1 MRKLGFY
8 SDIRNVVY
16 VVARTSNP
24 AFTQDF
30 MTISLRSVA
39 SFAAIVVLLA
49 GCAGSAHP
57 GVAAPDGPYDVVLSG
72 GKIVDGTGNSWFY
85 GDVGLRGDRIAIIAP
100 AGTLAGARA
109 ARRIDATGLVVAPGF
124 IDIQGQS
131 SEQLTTGDGRV
142 ISKITQGVT
151 TEILGEGDTPAPVN
165 DKILATIDASD
176 TNGVRVAKQFMGD
189 HGFGAWL
196 SAMEKHGISINV
208 GSFIGAGTIRAY
220 ANGEA
225 QGAPTEAQLD
235 TMRRVTRDAMRD
247 GAFGVASALIYPPGN
262 YAGTHEL
269 SEIAKAMAPYHG
281 VYISHIRS
289 EGDSLLEALDEAL
302 AIGKAGGVPVEIY
315 HLKAAGHHAWAKA
328 AEMVNK
334 IDSARVAG
342 QDVGATMYPYTASGN
357 GLAACVPPWAAE
369 NGKLLENLKK
379 PETRARIIAE
389 AMDSTPH
396 RPVYCQESG
405 PGPIM
410 VVGLLST
417 PSLAKYEGWRLDKIA
432 ADMGK
437 SWGEAMADVVL
448 ISGGR
453 AGKLTFSM
461 TDENVAMQLKRPW
474 VVIGTDAEGFDP
486 DSAKG
491 LTHPRA
497 YGSYPRLLGKY
508 VREEHLLTL
517 EDAIRK
523 FSSGVAERLS
533 IPDRGLLR
541 AGMYADVV
549 VFDPNTIIDKATYE
563 KPHQLSVGM
572 REVFVN
578 GVEVLKDGVHTG
590 AKPGRALR
598 GVGAG
603 MK

>member
-1 MRKLGFY
+1 VTVRGTRVILLPDPIDM
-8 SDIRNVVY
+8 
-16 VVARTSNP
+16 P
-24 AFTQDF
+24 
-30 MTISLRSVA
+30 LRSHRAAALAVLMLFA
-39 SFAAIVVLLA
+39 CTRNAAIT
-49 GCAGSAHP
+49 P
-57 GVAAPDGPYDVVLSG
+57 VAPTVGELDVVISG
-72 GKIVDGTGNSWFY
+72 GRVVDGTGNPWFY
-85 GDVGLRGDRIAIIAP
+85 GDLGIRGDRIAAITP
-100 AGTLAGARA
+100 VGGLAHAHA
-109 ARRIDATGLVVAPGF
+109 AKHIDATGMVVAPGF

-131 SEQLTTGDGRV
+131 AEQLTTGDGRV
-142 ISKITQGVT
+142 ISKVTQGVT

-165 DKILATIDASD
+165 DRILATFGTDTADA
-176 TNGVRVAKQFMGD
+176 RVARQFMGD
-189 HGFGAWL
+189 RGFGAWL
-196 SAMEKHGISINV
+196 DAMQKHGISINV

-220 ANGEA
+220 ANGQM

-235 TMRRVTRDAMRD
+235 TMRRVTRDAMKD

-302 AIGKAGGVPVEIY
+302 AIGRAGGVPVEIY
-315 HLKAAGHHAWAKA
+315 HLKAAGGHAWGKA
-328 AEMVNK
+328 AAMVSK
-334 IDSARVAG
+334 IDSARAAG

-369 NGKLLENLKK
+369 NGKLLDNLKN

-389 AMDSTPH
+389 AMDTTPH
-396 RPVYCQESG
+396 KPVYCQESG

-432 ADMGK
+432 DDMHK

-461 TDENVAMQLKRPW
+461 TDENVAMQLRRPW

-508 VREEHLLTL
+508 VREEHVLTL
-517 EDAIRK
+517 EDAVRK

-578 GVEVLKDGVHTG
+578 GVEVLRDGVHTG

-598 GVGAG
+598 GAG
-603 MK
+603 VAH

>member
-1 MRKLGFY
+1 MT
-8 SDIRNVVY
+8 
-16 VVARTSNP
+16 TSVRST
-24 AFTQDF
+24 AC
-30 MTISLRSVA
+30 IASLSL
-39 SFAAIVVLLA
+39 FIAA
-49 GCAGSAHP
+49 CAGNPRPESP
-57 GVAAPDGPYDVVLSG
+57 APRGTYDVVISG
-72 GKIVDGTGNSWFY
+72 GKIVACTGNPWYY
-85 GDVGLRGDRIAIIAP
+85 GDVGISGDRITAVTPSGALANAH
-100 AGTLAGARA
+100 AG
-109 ARRIDATGLVVAPGF
+109 RRIDAKGMVIAPGF

-131 SEQLTTGDGRV
+131 GEQLTTGDGRL

-165 DKILATIDASD
+165 DRILATFDASD
-176 TNGVRVAKQFMGD
+176 TAGTRVAKQFMGD

-196 SAMEKHGISINV
+196 DAMQKHGISVNV
-208 GSFIGAGTIRAY
+208 GSFIGAGTIREY
-220 ANGEA
+220 ANGQA

-235 TMRRVTRDAMRD
+235 TMRRVTRDAMKD

-281 VYISHIRS
+281 VYISHVRS
-289 EGDSLLEALDEAL
+289 EGDSLLEAIDEAL
-302 AIGKAGGVPVEIY
+302 AIGRAGGVPVEIY
-315 HLKAAGHHAWAKA
+315 HLKAAGAHAWGKA
-328 AEMVNK
+328 AEMVSK
-334 IDSARVAG
+334 IDSARAAG

-357 GLAACVPPWAAE
+357 SLAACVPPWAEE
-369 NGKLLENLKK
+369 NGKLLDNLKN

-389 AMDSTPH
+389 AMDTTPH
-396 RPVYCQESG
+396 KPVYCQESG

-432 ADMGK
+432 EDVHK
-437 SWGEAMADVVL
+437 SWGEAMADIVL

-461 TDENVAMQLKRPW
+461 TDENVAMQLRKPW

-508 VREEHLLTL
+508 VREEHVLTL
-517 EDAIRK
+517 EDAVRK

-533 IPDRGLLR
+533 LPDRGLLR

-549 VFDPNTIIDKATYE
+549 VFDPATIIDKATYE
-563 KPHQLSVGM
+563 KPHQLSVGVQ
-572 REVFVN
+572 EVFVN
-578 GVEVLKDGVHTG
+578 GVEVLRDGVHTG

-598 GVGAG
+598 GVGAA
-603 MK
+603 MR

>member
-1 MRKLGFY
+1 
-8 SDIRNVVY
+8 
-16 VVARTSNP
+16 
-24 AFTQDF
+24 
-30 MTISLRSVA
+30 MTISLRSTLGLAAA
-39 SFAAIVVLLA
+39 SLTMAA
-49 GCAGSAHP
+49 CAGKSHTESPSPQGA
-57 GVAAPDGPYDVVLSG
+57 YDVVISD
-72 GKIVDGTGNSWFY
+72 GKIVDGTGNPWYY
-85 GDVGLRGDRIAIIAP
+85 GDVGLKGDRIAIITP
-100 AGTLAGARA
+100 AGALANAHAG
-109 ARRIDATGLVVAPGF
+109 RRIDAKGMVIAPGF

-131 SEQLTTGDGRV
+131 AEQLTTGDGRV

-165 DKILATIDASD
+165 DKILASFKASD
-176 TNGVRVAKQFMGD
+176 TADIRVARQFMGA

-196 SAMEKHGISINV
+196 DAMQKHGISINV
-208 GSFIGAGTIRAY
+208 GSFIGAGTIRQY

-225 QGAPTEAQLD
+225 QGAPSEAQLD

-269 SEIAKAMAPYHG
+269 NEIAKAMAPYHG
-281 VYISHIRS
+281 VYISHVRS
-289 EGDSLLEALDEAL
+289 EGDSLLEAIDEAL
-302 AIGKAGGVPVEIY
+302 EIGRAGGVPVEIY
-315 HLKAAGHHAWAKA
+315 HLKAAGGHAWGKA
-328 AEMVNK
+328 AEMVQK
-334 IDSARVAG
+334 IDSARAAG

-369 NGKLLENLKK
+369 NGKLLENLKN
-379 PETRARIIAE
+379 PETRAKIIAE
-389 AMDSTPH
+389 AMDTTPH
-396 RPVYCQESG
+396 KPVYCQESG

-432 ADMGK
+432 ADMNK
-437 SWGEAMADVVL
+437 SWGEAMADIVL
-448 ISGGR
+448 TSGGR

-491 LTHPRA
+491 LNHPRA

-508 VREEHLLTL
+508 VREEHVLTL

-590 AKPGRALR
+590 AKPGRAIK
-598 GVGAG
+598 GEGFG

>member
-1 MRKLGFY
+1 
-8 SDIRNVVY
+8 
-16 VVARTSNP
+16 
-24 AFTQDF
+24 
-30 MTISLRSVA
+30 MTTSLRSTIGPLT
-39 SFAAIVVLLA
+39 AAFILA
-49 GCAGSAHP
+49 GCAGNPHP
-57 GVAAPDGPYDVVLSG
+57 GGTSAQGSYDVVISNG
-72 GKIVDGTGNSWFY
+72 RIVDGTGNPWYY
-85 GDVGLRGDRIAIIAP
+85 GDVGIKGDRIAAVAP
-100 AGTLAGARA
+100 AGALANAGALK
-109 ARRIDATGLVVAPGF
+109 RIDAKGMVIAPGF

-131 SEQLTTGDGRV
+131 AEQLTTGDGRV
-142 ISKITQGVT
+142 ISKVTQGVT

-165 DKILATIDASD
+165 DKLLATFDASD
-176 TNGVRVAKQFMGD
+176 TAGVRVARQFMGD
-189 HGFGAWL
+189 RGFGAWL
-196 SAMEKHGISINV
+196 DAMQKHGISVNV
-208 GSFIGAGTIRAY
+208 GSFIGAGTVRAY
-220 ANGEA
+220 ANGQA

-235 TMRRVTRDAMRD
+235 TMRRVTRDAMKD
-247 GAFGVASALIYPPGN
+247 GAFGVASALIYPPGS

-289 EGDSLLEALDEAL
+289 EGDSLLEAIDEAL
-302 AIGKAGGVPVEIY
+302 AIGRAGGVPVEIY
-315 HLKAAGHHAWAKA
+315 HLKAAGGHAWGKA
-328 AEMVNK
+328 AAMVSK
-334 IDSARVAG
+334 IDSARAAG

-357 GLAACVPPWAAE
+357 SLSACIPPWAAE
-369 NGKLLENLKK
+369 NGKLLDNLKN
-379 PETRARIIAE
+379 PETRARIVAE

-396 RPVYCQESG
+396 KPVYCQESG

-417 PSLAKYEGWRLDKIA
+417 PTLAKYEGWRLDKIA
-432 ADMGK
+432 DDMHK
-437 SWGEAMADVVL
+437 SWGDAMADVVL
-448 ISGGR
+448 TSGGR

-461 TDENVAMQLKRPW
+461 TDENVAMQLRKPW

-486 DSAKG
+486 DSARG

-508 VREEHLLTL
+508 VREEHVLTL
-517 EDAIRK
+517 EDAVRK

-563 KPHQLSVGM
+563 KPHQLSAGV

-578 GVEVLKDGVHTG
+578 GVEVLRDGVHTG
-590 AKPGRALR
+590 AKPGRAIR

-603 MK
+603 TS

>member
-1 MRKLGFY
+1 
-8 SDIRNVVY
+8 
-16 VVARTSNP
+16 
-24 AFTQDF
+24 
-30 MTISLRSVA
+30 MTISLR
-39 SFAAIVVLLA
+39 LLA
-49 GCAGSAHP
+49 CLATAFALITACAGGSHP
-57 GVAAPDGPYDVVLSG
+57 GTTGPEGSYDVVISG
-72 GKIVDGTGNSWFY
+72 GKIVDGTGNPWYY
-85 GDVGLRGDRIAIIAP
+85 GDVGLKGDRIAIVAP
-100 AGTLAGARA
+100 GGTLANAHAGK
-109 ARRIDATGLVVAPGF
+109 RIDAKGMVIAPGF

-131 SEQLTTGDGRV
+131 DEQLLTGDGRV

-151 TEILGEGDTPAPVN
+151 TEILGEGHTPAPVN
-165 DKILATIDASD
+165 DKVLETINLND
-176 TNGVRVAKQFMGD
+176 TTDIRISKQFEGT

-196 SAMEKHGISINV
+196 DAMEKHGNSINV
-208 GSFIGAGTIRAY
+208 GSFLGAETIRVY

-225 QGAPTEAQLD
+225 RGAPSEAQLD
-235 TMRRVTRDAMRD
+235 TMRRVTRDAMKD
-247 GAFGVASALIYPPGN
+247 GAFGVASALIYPPGT
-262 YAGTHEL
+262 YAGTPEL

-302 AIGKAGGVPVEIY
+302 AIGRAGGVPVEIY
-315 HLKAAGHHAWAKA
+315 HLKAAGAHAWGKA

-334 IDSARVAG
+334 IDSARMAG

-369 NGKLLENLKK
+369 NGKLLDNLGN
-379 PETRARIIAE
+379 PEARAKIIAE
-389 AMDSTPH
+389 AMDTTPH

-432 ADMGK
+432 DDMHK

-448 ISGGR
+448 TSRGR
-453 AGKLTFSM
+453 AAKLTFSM

-474 VVIGTDAEGFDP
+474 VVIGTDAEGLDP
-486 DSAKG
+486 ATATG

-508 VREEHLLTL
+508 VREEHVLTL

-533 IPDRGLLR
+533 IPDRGVLR

-572 REVFVN
+572 KEVFVN
-578 GVEVLKDGVHTG
+578 GVEVLKNGVHTG

>member
-1 MRKLGFY
+1 
-8 SDIRNVVY
+8 
-16 VVARTSNP
+16 
-24 AFTQDF
+24 
-30 MTISLRSVA
+30 MTIPLRSSA
-39 SFAAIVVLLA
+39 LTAALCLAFAA
-49 GCAGSAHP
+49 CAGSTHP
-57 GVAAPDGPYDVVLSG
+57 GASSSDGSYDVVISNG
-72 GKIVDGTGNSWFY
+72 RIVDGTGNSWFY
-85 GDVGLRGDRIAIIAP
+85 GDVGLRGDRIAIVAP
-100 AGTLAGARA
+100 AGTLAGAHA
-109 ARRIDATGLVVAPGF
+109 GKRIDAKGLVVAPGF

-131 SEQLTTGDGRV
+131 NKQLLTGDGRV
-142 ISKITQGVT
+142 ISKVTQGVT
-151 TEILGEGDTPAPVN
+151 TEILGEGDTPAPVS
-165 DKILATIDASD
+165 DKILATLDPSD
-176 TNGVRVAKQFMGD
+176 SSTVRFAKQFMGD

-196 SAMEKHGISINV
+196 DAMEKHGNSINV
-208 GSFIGAGTIRAY
+208 GSFLGAGTIRAY
-220 ANGEA
+220 ANGKT

-235 TMRRVTRDAMRD
+235 TMRRVTRDAMKD

-269 SEIAKAMAPYHG
+269 SEIAKAMAPYRG
-281 VYISHIRS
+281 VYISHVRS
-289 EGDSLLEALDEAL
+289 EGDSLLEAIDEAL
-302 AIGKAGGVPVEIY
+302 AIGNAGGVPVEIY
-315 HLKAAGHHAWAKA
+315 HLKAAGHRSWAKA
-328 AEMVNK
+328 GEMVSK
-334 IDSARVAG
+334 IDSARAAG

-357 GLAACVPPWAAE
+357 DLSSCVPPWAAE
-369 NGKLLENLKK
+369 NGELLDNLKN
-379 PETRARIIAE
+379 PETRARIISE

-396 RPVYCQESG
+396 HPVYCQESG

-410 VVGLLST
+410 VVELLST

-432 ADMGK
+432 DDMHK

-448 ISGGR
+448 ASGGR
-453 AGKLTFSM
+453 AGKVTFSM
-461 TDENVAMQLKRPW
+461 TDENVAMQLRRPW
-474 VVIGTDAEGFDP
+474 VVIGTDAGGFDP
-486 DSAKG
+486 ADAKG

-508 VREEHLLTL
+508 VREEHVLTL

-549 VFDPNTIIDKATYE
+549 VFDPATIIDKATYE
-563 KPHQLSVGM
+563 KPHQLSVGI

-598 GVGAG
+598 GVGATQR
-603 MK
+603 

>member
-1 MRKLGFY
+1 MK
-8 SDIRNVVY
+8 
-16 VVARTSNP
+16 TSVRSII
-24 AFTQDF
+24 AIA
-30 MTISLRSVA
+30 TISLFIGA
-39 SFAAIVVLLA
+39 
-49 GCAGSAHP
+49 CAGNPRPASASP
-57 GVAAPDGPYDVVLSG
+57 QGSYDVVISG
-72 GKIVDGTGNSWFY
+72 GKIVDGTGNPWYY
-85 GDVGLRGDRIAIIAP
+85 GDVGITGDRIAAVTP
-100 AGTLAGARA
+100 AGALATAHAGK
-109 ARRIDATGLVVAPGF
+109 RIDAKGMVIAPGF

-131 SEQLTTGDGRV
+131 GEQLTTGDGRL

-165 DKILATIDASD
+165 DRILATIDTRD
-176 TNGVRVAKQFMGD
+176 TAVIRVAKQFMGD

-196 SAMEKHGISINV
+196 DAMQKHGISVNV

-220 ANGEA
+220 ANGQA

-235 TMRRVTRDAMRD
+235 TMRRVTRDAMKD

-281 VYISHIRS
+281 VYISHVRS
-289 EGDSLLEALDEAL
+289 EGDSLLEAIDEAL
-302 AIGKAGGVPVEIY
+302 AIGRAGGVPVEIY
-315 HLKAAGHHAWAKA
+315 HLKAAGAHAWGKA
-328 AEMVNK
+328 AEMVSK
-334 IDSARVAG
+334 IDSARAAG

-357 GLAACVPPWAAE
+357 GLASCVPPWAEE
-369 NGKLLENLKK
+369 NGKLLDNLKN

-389 AMDSTPH
+389 AMDTTPH

-432 ADMGK
+432 EDMHK

-461 TDENVAMQLKRPW
+461 TDENVAMQLRKPW

-508 VREEHLLTL
+508 VREEHVLTL
-517 EDAIRK
+517 EDAVRK

-533 IPDRGLLR
+533 LPDRGLLR

-563 KPHQLSVGM
+563 KPHQLSVGV

-578 GVEVLKDGVHTG
+578 GVEVLQDGVHTG

-598 GVGAG
+598 GVGYG
-603 MK
+603 MR

>member
-1 MRKLGFY
+1 M
-8 SDIRNVVY
+8 
-16 VVARTSNP
+16 P
-24 AFTQDF
+24 
-30 MTISLRSVA
+30 LRSPLSIA
-39 SFAAIVVLLA
+39 IAALFLA
-49 GCAGSAHP
+49 ACAGSTHP
-57 GVAAPDGPYDVVLSG
+57 GTSASPTGSYDVVISH
-72 GKIVDGTGNSWFY
+72 GKIVDGTGNPWYY
-85 GDVGLRGDRIAIIAP
+85 GDVGLRGDRIAIVAP
-100 AGTLAGARA
+100 AGALDGATAG
-109 ARRIDATGLVVAPGF
+109 RRIDASGMVIAPGF

-131 SEQLTTGDGRV
+131 DEQLLTGDGRV

-151 TEILGEGDTPAPVN
+151 TEILGEGSTPAPVN
-165 DKILATIDASD
+165 DKILATFSPTD
-176 TNGVRVAKQFMGD
+176 TANIRVAKQFMGE

-196 SAMEKHGISINV
+196 DAMQKHGNSINV
-208 GSFIGAGTIRAY
+208 GSFIGAATIRTY

-247 GAFGVASALIYPPGN
+247 GAFGVASALIYPPGS

-281 VYISHIRS
+281 VYISHVRS
-289 EGDSLLEALDEAL
+289 EGDSLLEAIDEAL
-302 AIGKAGGVPVEIY
+302 AIGRAGGVPVEIY
-315 HLKAAGHHAWAKA
+315 HLKAAGHHSWPKA
-328 AEMVNK
+328 AEMVSK
-334 IDSARVAG
+334 IDSARAAG

-357 GLAACVPPWAAE
+357 GLDACVPPWAAE
-369 NGKLLENLKK
+369 NGKLLDNLRDPAAK
-379 PETRARIIAE
+379 ARIIKE
-389 AMDSTPH
+389 AMDSTPGA
-396 RPVYCQESG
+396 PSYCQESG

-432 ADMGK
+432 DDMHK
-437 SWGEAMADVVL
+437 SWGEAMADIVL
-448 ISGGR
+448 TSNNR

-508 VREEHLLTL
+508 VREEHVLTL

-549 VFDPNTIIDKATYE
+549 VFDPATIIDEATYE
-563 KPHQLSVGM
+563 KPHQLSVGVKD
-572 REVFVN
+572 VFVN
-578 GVEVLKDGVHTG
+578 GVAVVKDGTATG

-598 GVGAG
+598 GPGALQR
-603 MK
+603 

>member
-1 MRKLGFY
+1 
-8 SDIRNVVY
+8 
-16 VVARTSNP
+16 
-24 AFTQDF
+24 
-30 MTISLRSVA
+30 MTFSLRSTLGVA
-39 SFAAIVVLLA
+39 TVSVIIAA
-49 GCAGSAHP
+49 CAGKSHTGAMSP
-57 GVAAPDGPYDVVLSG
+57 QGNYDVVIAG
-72 GKIVDGTGNSWFY
+72 GKIVDGTGNPWYY
-85 GDVGLRGDRIAIIAP
+85 GDVGIKGDRIATIAP
-100 AGTLAGARA
+100 AGALASASAGK
-109 ARRIDATGLVVAPGF
+109 RIDAKGMVIAPGF

-131 SEQLTTGDGRV
+131 AEQLTTGDGRV
-142 ISKITQGVT
+142 ISKVTQGVT

-165 DKILATIDASD
+165 DKILATFGTD
-176 TNGVRVAKQFMGD
+176 TAGARVAKQFMGD
-189 HGFGAWL
+189 RGFGAWL
-196 SAMEKHGISINV
+196 DAMQKHGISVNV

-220 ANGEA
+220 ANGQA
-225 QGAPTEAQLD
+225 QGTPTEAQID
-235 TMRRVTRDAMRD
+235 TMRRVTRDAMKD

-302 AIGKAGGVPVEIY
+302 AIGRAGGVPVEIY
-315 HLKAAGHHAWAKA
+315 HLKAAGHHAWGKA
-328 AEMVNK
+328 AEMVSK
-334 IDSARVAG
+334 IDSARAAG

-357 GLAACVPPWAAE
+357 SLSACVPPWAAE
-369 NGKLLENLKK
+369 NGKLLDNLKN

-396 RPVYCQESG
+396 KPVYCQESG

-432 ADMGK
+432 ADMNK

-448 ISGGR
+448 TSSGR

-508 VREEHLLTL
+508 VREEHVLTL
-517 EDAIRK
+517 EDAVRK

-541 AGMYADVV
+541 EGMYADVV
-549 VFDPNTIIDKATYE
+549 VFDPSTIIDRATYE
-563 KPHQLSVGM
+563 KPHQLSLGV

-578 GVEVLKDGVHTG
+578 GVEVLRDGVHTG
-590 AKPGRALR
+590 TKPGRAIR

-603 MK
+603 MR

>member
-1 MRKLGFY
+1 M
-8 SDIRNVVY
+8 
-16 VVARTSNP
+16 
-24 AFTQDF
+24 
-30 MTISLRSVA
+30 SLRSPLA
-39 SFAAIVVLLA
+39 IAIAATFLA
-49 GCAGSAHP
+49 ACAGSTHP
-57 GVAAPDGPYDVVLSG
+57 GMSSSSTGTYDVVISH
-72 GKIVDGTGNSWFY
+72 GKIVDGTGNPWYY
-85 GDVGLRGDRIAIIAP
+85 GDVGLRGDRIAIVAP
-100 AGTLAGARA
+100 AGALDGATA
-109 ARRIDATGLVVAPGF
+109 LRRIDARGMVIAPGF

-131 SEQLTTGDGRV
+131 DEQLLTGDGRV

-151 TEILGEGDTPAPVN
+151 TEILGEGNTPAPVN
-165 DKILATIDASD
+165 DKILATFAPSD
-176 TNGVRVAKQFMGD
+176 TADIRVAKQFTGD

-196 SAMEKHGISINV
+196 DAMQQHGNSINV
-208 GSFIGAGTIRAY
+208 GSFIGAATIRTY

-247 GAFGVASALIYPPGN
+247 GAFGVASALIYPPGS

-281 VYISHIRS
+281 VYISHVRS
-289 EGDSLLEALDEAL
+289 EGDSLLEAIDEAL
-302 AIGKAGGVPVEIY
+302 AIGRAGGVPVEIY
-315 HLKAAGHHAWAKA
+315 HLKAAGHHSWGKA
-328 AEMVNK
+328 AEMVSK
-334 IDSARVAG
+334 IDSARAAG

-357 GLAACVPPWAAE
+357 GLDACIPPWAAE
-369 NGKLLENLKK
+369 NGKLLANLRDPAAK
-379 PETRARIIAE
+379 ARIIEE
-389 AMDSTPH
+389 AMDSTPGK
-396 RPVYCQESG
+396 PVYCQESG

-432 ADMGK
+432 DDMHK
-437 SWGEAMADVVL
+437 SWGDAMADIVL
-448 ISGGR
+448 TSNNR

-508 VREEHLLTL
+508 VREEHVLTL

-533 IPDRGLLR
+533 LPERGLLR

-549 VFDPNTIIDKATYE
+549 VFDPATIIDKATYE
-563 KPHQLSVGM
+563 KPHQLSVGVKD
-572 REVFVN
+572 VFVN
-578 GVEVLKDGVHTG
+578 GVAVVKDGVATG

-598 GVGAG
+598 GAGAG

>member
-1 MRKLGFY
+1 
-8 SDIRNVVY
+8 
-16 VVARTSNP
+16 
-24 AFTQDF
+24 
-30 MTISLRSVA
+30 MTISSRSALGVA
-39 SFAAIVVLLA
+39 TVSFAIAA
-49 GCAGSAHP
+49 CAGSTHP
-57 GVAAPDGPYDVVLSG
+57 GSPSPQGAFDVVISG
-72 GKIVDGTGNSWFY
+72 GKIVDGTGNPWFY
-85 GDVGLRGDRIAIIAP
+85 GDVGIKGDRITAVTP
-100 AGTLAGARA
+100 AGALASAGAA
-109 ARRIDATGLVVAPGF
+109 KRIDAKGMVIAPGF

-131 SEQLTTGDGRV
+131 AEQLTTGDGRV

-165 DKILATIDASD
+165 DKILATFDASD
-176 TNGVRVAKQFMGD
+176 TAGIRVAKQFMGD
-189 HGFGAWL
+189 RGFGAWL
-196 SAMEKHGISINV
+196 DAMQRHGISVNV

-220 ANGEA
+220 ANGQT
-225 QGAPTEAQLD
+225 QGAPTAAQLD
-235 TMRRVTRDAMRD
+235 TMRRVTRDAMKD

-302 AIGKAGGVPVEIY
+302 AIGRAGGVPVEIY
-315 HLKAAGHHAWAKA
+315 HLKAAGAHAWGKA
-328 AEMVNK
+328 AAMVSK
-334 IDSARVAG
+334 IDSARAAG

-357 GLAACVPPWAAE
+357 NLSACVPPWAAE
-369 NGKLLENLKK
+369 NGKLLDNLKN
-379 PETRARIIAE
+379 PETRERIIAE
-389 AMDSTPH
+389 AMDTTPH
-396 RPVYCQESG
+396 KPVYCQESG

-417 PSLAKYEGWRLDKIA
+417 PSVAKYEGWRLDKIA
-432 ADMGK
+432 EDMHK
-437 SWGEAMADVVL
+437 SWGEAMVDIVL
-448 ISGGR
+448 ASSNR

-461 TDENVAMQLKRPW
+461 TDENVAMQLRRPW

-508 VREEHLLTL
+508 VREEHVLTL

-533 IPDRGLLR
+533 IPDRGFLR
-541 AGMYADVV
+541 EGMYADVV

-563 KPHQLSVGM
+563 KPHQLSVGV

-578 GVEVLKDGVHTG
+578 GVEVLRDGVHTG

-598 GVGAG
+598 GVGAAR
-603 MK
+603 

>member
-1 MRKLGFY
+1 MT
-8 SDIRNVVY
+8 
-16 VVARTSNP
+16 TSV
-24 AFTQDF
+24 
-30 MTISLRSVA
+30 RSTACIAGLSVLI
-39 SFAAIVVLLA
+39 AA
-49 GCAGSAHP
+49 CAGNPRPAS
-57 GVAAPDGPYDVVLSG
+57 AAPQGTYDVVISG
-72 GKIVDGTGNSWFY
+72 GKIVDGTGNPWYY
-85 GDVGLRGDRIAIIAP
+85 GDVGISGDRITAVTPTGALANAH
-100 AGTLAGARA
+100 AGK
-109 ARRIDATGLVVAPGF
+109 RIDAHGMVIAPGF

-131 SEQLTTGDGRV
+131 GEQLTTGDGRL

-165 DKILATIDASD
+165 DRILATFEASD
-176 TNGVRVAKQFMGD
+176 TAGIRVAKQFMGD
-189 HGFGAWL
+189 RGFGAWL
-196 SAMEKHGISINV
+196 DAMQTHGISVNV

-220 ANGEA
+220 ANGQA
-225 QGAPTEAQLD
+225 QGAPTDAQLD
-235 TMRRVTRDAMRD
+235 TMRRVTRDAMKD

-281 VYISHIRS
+281 VYISHVRS
-289 EGDSLLEALDEAL
+289 EGDSLLEAIDEAL
-302 AIGKAGGVPVEIY
+302 AIGRAGGVPVEIY
-315 HLKAAGHHAWAKA
+315 HLKAAGAHAWGKA
-328 AEMVNK
+328 AEMVSK
-334 IDSARVAG
+334 IDSARAAG

-357 GLAACVPPWAAE
+357 GLAACVPPWAEE
-369 NGKLLENLKK
+369 NGKLLDNLKN

-389 AMDSTPH
+389 AMDTTPH
-396 RPVYCQESG
+396 KPVYCQESG

-432 ADMGK
+432 EDMHK

-461 TDENVAMQLKRPW
+461 TDENVAMQLRKPW

-508 VREEHLLTL
+508 VREEHVLTL
-517 EDAIRK
+517 EDAVRK

-533 IPDRGLLR
+533 LPDRGLLR

-549 VFDPNTIIDKATYE
+549 VFDPATIIDKATYE
-563 KPHQLSVGM
+563 KPHQLSVGVK
-572 REVFVN
+572 EVFVN
-578 GVEVLKDGVHTG
+578 GVEVLRDGVHTG

-598 GVGAG
+598 GVGYG
-603 MK
+603 MR

>member
-1 MRKLGFY
+1 
-8 SDIRNVVY
+8 
-16 VVARTSNP
+16 
-24 AFTQDF
+24 
-30 MTISLRSVA
+30 MTISFRSSALIASVA
-39 SFAAIVVLLA
+39 FVLA

-57 GVAAPDGPYDVVLSG
+57 GTMSPEGSYDVVISG

-85 GDVGLRGDRIAIIAP
+85 GDVGLRGERIAIIAP
-100 AGTLAGARA
+100 VGTLADARA
-109 ARRIDATGLVVAPGF
+109 GKRIDAKGMVVAPGF

-131 SEQLTTGDGRV
+131 DEQLLTGDGRV
-142 ISKITQGVT
+142 ISKVTQGVT

-165 DKILATIDASD
+165 DKILASFDSGD
-176 TNGVRVAKQFMGD
+176 TSGVRVARQFMGD
-189 HGFGAWL
+189 RGFGAWL
-196 SAMEKHGISINV
+196 AAMEKHGNSINV
-208 GSFIGAGTIRAY
+208 GSFIGAGTIREY
-220 ANGEA
+220 ANGQA

-235 TMRRVTRDAMRD
+235 TMRRVTRDAMKD

-269 SEIAKAMAPYHG
+269 SEIVKAIAPYHG

-302 AIGKAGGVPVEIY
+302 AIGRAGGVPVEIY
-315 HLKAAGHHAWAKA
+315 HLKAAGHRAWAKA
-328 AEMVNK
+328 GEMIAK
-334 IDSARVAG
+334 IDSARAAG
-342 QDVGATMYPYTASGN
+342 QDVGATMYPYTASAN

-369 NGKLLENLKK
+369 NGKLLDNLKN
-379 PETRARIIAE
+379 PETRARIINE
-389 AMDSTPH
+389 AMDSTPGK
-396 RPVYCQESG
+396 PSYCQESG

-432 ADMGK
+432 DDMHK

-448 ISGGR
+448 TSGGR
-453 AGKLTFSM
+453 AGKVTFSM
-461 TDENVAMQLKRPW
+461 TDENVAMQLRRPW

-486 DSAKG
+486 ESAKG

-508 VREEHLLTL
+508 VREEHVLTL

-549 VFDPNTIIDKATYE
+549 VFDPNTIIDRATYE

-578 GVEVLKDGVHTG
+578 GVEVLRDGVHTG

>member
-1 MRKLGFY
+1 
-8 SDIRNVVY
+8 
-16 VVARTSNP
+16 
-24 AFTQDF
+24 
-30 MTISLRSVA
+30 MTLSLRS
-39 SFAAIVVLLA
+39 FACIFAIALA
-49 GCAGSAHP
+49 LAACAGTAHP
-57 GVAAPDGPYDVVLSG
+57 GSTSLDGSYDVVISG
-72 GKIVDGTGNSWFY
+72 GKIVDGTGNPWYY
-85 GDVGLRGDRIAIIAP
+85 GDVGLRGDRIVAITPVGGLASTR
-100 AGTLAGARA
+100 AGK
-109 ARRIDATGLVVAPGF
+109 RIDAKGMVVAPGF

-131 SEQLTTGDGRV
+131 NEELLIGDGRV
-142 ISKITQGVT
+142 ISKVTQGVT
-151 TEILGEGDTPAPVN
+151 TEILGEGSTPAPVN
-165 DKILATIDASD
+165 DKMLATIEATD
-176 TNGVRVAKQFMGD
+176 TAEIRIARQFMGNR
-189 HGFGAWL
+189 GFGAWL
-196 SAMEKHGISINV
+196 DAMQRHGISVNV
-208 GSFIGAGTIRAY
+208 GSFLGAETIRVY

-225 QGAPTEAQLD
+225 QGVPSEAQLD
-235 TMRRVTRDAMRD
+235 TMRRVTRDAMKD
-247 GAFGVASALIYPPGN
+247 GAFGVASALIYPPGT

-289 EGDSLLEALDEAL
+289 EGDSLLEAMDEAL
-302 AIGKAGGVPVEIY
+302 AIGRAGGVPVEIY
-315 HLKAAGHHAWAKA
+315 HLKAAGAHAWGKAK
-328 AEMVNK
+328 EMVFK
-334 IDSARVAG
+334 IDSARTAG
-342 QDVGATMYPYTASGN
+342 QDVGATMYPYSASGN

-369 NGKLLENLKK
+369 NGKLLDNLKN
-379 PETRARIIAE
+379 PEMRARIIAE
-389 AMDSTPH
+389 AMDTTPH
-396 RPVYCQESG
+396 KPVYCQESG

-417 PSLAKYEGWRLDKIA
+417 ASLAKYEGWRLDKIA
-432 ADMGK
+432 TDMNK

-448 ISGGR
+448 TSGGR

-461 TDENVAMQLKRPW
+461 TDSNVVMQLKRPW
-474 VVIGTDAEGFDP
+474 VVIGTDAGGFDP
-486 DSAKG
+486 SAATG

-508 VREEHLLTL
+508 VREEHVLSL

-541 AGMYADVV
+541 EGMYADVV

-563 KPHQLSVGM
+563 KPHQLSVGV

-590 AKPGRALR
+590 AKPGRAIR

-603 MK
+603 MH

>member
-1 MRKLGFY
+1 
-8 SDIRNVVY
+8 
-16 VVARTSNP
+16 
-24 AFTQDF
+24 
-30 MTISLRSVA
+30 MTPSLRSGA
-39 SFAAIVVLLA
+39 LLATIVVALA

-57 GVAAPDGPYDVVLSG
+57 GVAAPDGPYDVVIGG
-72 GKIVDGTGNSWFY
+72 GKIVDGTGNSWFL

-100 AGTLAGARA
+100 AGTLADARA
-109 ARRIDATGLVVAPGF
+109 GRRIDAKGMVVAPGF

-176 TNGVRVAKQFMGD
+176 TAGVRVAKQFMGD

-196 SAMEKHGISINV
+196 NAMEKHGNSINV

-269 SEIAKAMAPYHG
+269 SEIAKAIAPYHG

-302 AIGKAGGVPVEIY
+302 AIGRAGGVPVEIY
-315 HLKAAGHHAWAKA
+315 HLKAAGHRAWAKA
-328 AEMVNK
+328 GEMVAK

-369 NGKLLENLKK
+369 NGKLLDNLKNR
-379 PETRARIIAE
+379 EARARIIAE
-389 AMDSTPH
+389 AMDSTPGK
-396 RPVYCQESG
+396 PSYCQESG

-432 ADMGK
+432 DDMHE
-437 SWGEAMADVVL
+437 SWGAAMADVVL
-448 ISGGR
+448 TSGGR

-461 TDENVAMQLKRPW
+461 TDENVAMQLRQPW

-486 DSAKG
+486 ESAKG

-508 VREEHLLTL
+508 VREEHVLTL

-549 VFDPNTIIDKATYE
+549 VFDPNTIIDRATYG

-578 GVEVLKDGVHTG
+578 GVEVLRDGVHTG

>member
-1 MRKLGFY
+1 
-8 SDIRNVVY
+8 
-16 VVARTSNP
+16 
-24 AFTQDF
+24 
-30 MTISLRSVA
+30 MTLSLRSFLGFATA
-39 SFAAIVVLLA
+39 SLALAA
-49 GCAGSAHP
+49 CAGSAHT
-57 GVAAPDGPYDVVLSG
+57 GTTSPDGSYDVVISG
-72 GKIVDGTGNSWFY
+72 GKIVDGTGNPWYY
-85 GDVGLRGDRIAIIAP
+85 GDVGLKGDRIATITP
-100 AGTLAGARA
+100 AGALANAHAG
-109 ARRIDATGLVVAPGF
+109 RRIDAKGMVIAPGF

-131 SEQLTTGDGRV
+131 AEQLTTGDGRV
-142 ISKITQGVT
+142 ISKVTQGVT
-151 TEILGEGDTPAPVN
+151 TEILGEGSTPAPVN
-165 DKILATIDASD
+165 DKILATFQPTD
-176 TNGVRVAKQFMGD
+176 TADIRVAKQFMGA

-196 SAMEKHGISINV
+196 DAMEKHGNSINV
-208 GSFIGAGTIRAY
+208 GSFIGAETIRVY

-225 QGAPTEAQLD
+225 QGAPSEAQLD
-235 TMRRVTRDAMRD
+235 TMRRVARDAMRD
-247 GAFGVASALIYPPGN
+247 GAFGVASALIYPPGT

-289 EGDSLLEALDEAL
+289 EGDSLLEAIDEAL
-302 AIGKAGGVPVEIY
+302 AIGRAGGVPVEIY
-315 HLKAAGHHAWAKA
+315 HLKAAGGHSWAKA

-334 IDSARVAG
+334 IDSARIAG

-357 GLAACVPPWAAE
+357 SLSACVPPWAAE
-369 NGKLLENLKK
+369 NGKLLDNLKN
-379 PETRARIIAE
+379 PETRAKIIAE
-389 AMDSTPH
+389 AMDTTPH
-396 RPVYCQESG
+396 KPVYCQESG

-432 ADMGK
+432 ADMNK
-437 SWGEAMADVVL
+437 SWGEAMADMVL
-448 ISGGR
+448 TSGGR

-508 VREEHLLTL
+508 VREEHVLTL

-578 GVEVLKDGVHTG
+578 GVEVFKDGVDTG
-590 AKPGRALR
+590 AKPGRAVR
-598 GVGAG
+598 GVGFG
-603 MK
+603 MQ

>member
-1 MRKLGFY
+1 M
-8 SDIRNVVY
+8 
-16 VVARTSNP
+16 TNP
-24 AFTQDF
+24 
-30 MTISLRSVA
+30 SRSTAGV
-39 SFAAIVVLLA
+39 AAICFA
-49 GCAGSAHP
+49 IAACAGSTHP
-57 GVAAPDGPYDVVLSG
+57 GSSSPEGAYDVVILG
-72 GKIVDGTGNSWFY
+72 GKIVDGSGNPWYY
-85 GDVGLRGDRIAIIAP
+85 GDVGIKGDRITAVTP
-100 AGTLAGARA
+100 AGALTSAGAGK
-109 ARRIDATGLVVAPGF
+109 RIDAKGMVIAPGF

-131 SEQLTTGDGRV
+131 DEQLTTGDGRV

-151 TEILGEGDTPAPVN
+151 TEILGEGETPAPVN
-165 DKILATIDASD
+165 DKILATFNATD
-176 TNGVRVAKQFMGD
+176 TSGIRVAKQFMGD
-189 HGFGAWL
+189 RGFGTWL
-196 SAMEKHGISINV
+196 DAMQKHGISMNV

-220 ANGEA
+220 ANGQT
-225 QGAPTEAQLD
+225 QGAPTAAQLD
-235 TMRRVTRDAMRD
+235 TMRRVTRDAMKD
-247 GAFGVASALIYPPGN
+247 GAFGVASALIYPPGS

-289 EGDSLLEALDEAL
+289 EGDSLLEAIDEAL
-302 AIGKAGGVPVEIY
+302 AIGNAGGVPVEIY
-315 HLKAAGHHAWAKA
+315 HLKAAGAHAWGKA
-328 AEMVNK
+328 TAMVSK
-334 IDSARVAG
+334 IDSARAAG

-357 GLAACVPPWAAE
+357 GLSSCVPPWAEE
-369 NGKLLENLKK
+369 NGKLLDNLKN

-389 AMDSTPH
+389 AMDTTPH
-396 RPVYCQESG
+396 KPVYCQESG

-417 PSLAKYEGWRLDKIA
+417 PSVAKYEGWRLDKIA
-432 ADMGK
+432 ADMHK
-437 SWGEAMADVVL
+437 SWGEAMADLVL
-448 ISGGR
+448 ASGNR

-461 TDENVAMQLKRPW
+461 TDENVAMQLRRPW

-508 VREEHLLTL
+508 VRQEHVLTL

-563 KPHQLSVGM
+563 KPHQLSVGV

-578 GVEVLKDGVHTG
+578 GVEVLRDGVHTG

-598 GVGAG
+598 RVGAEH
-603 MK
+603 

>member
-1 MRKLGFY
+1 MK
-8 SDIRNVVY
+8 
-16 VVARTSNP
+16 TSVRSII
-24 AFTQDF
+24 AVS
-30 MTISLRSVA
+30 TISLFIGA
-39 SFAAIVVLLA
+39 
-49 GCAGSAHP
+49 CAGNPRPTSASP
-57 GVAAPDGPYDVVLSG
+57 QGSYDVVISG
-72 GKIVDGTGNSWFY
+72 GKIVDGTGNPWYY
-85 GDVGLRGDRIAIIAP
+85 GDVGITGDRIAAVTP
-100 AGTLAGARA
+100 SGALANAHAGN
-109 ARRIDATGLVVAPGF
+109 RIDAKGMVIAPGF

-131 SEQLTTGDGRV
+131 GEQLTTGDGRL

-165 DKILATIDASD
+165 DRILATIDTRD
-176 TNGVRVAKQFMGD
+176 TAVIRVAKQFMGD

-196 SAMEKHGISINV
+196 DAMQKHGISVNV

-220 ANGEA
+220 ANGQA

-235 TMRRVTRDAMRD
+235 TMRRVTRDAMKD

-281 VYISHIRS
+281 VYISHVRS
-289 EGDSLLEALDEAL
+289 EGDSLLEAIDEAL
-302 AIGKAGGVPVEIY
+302 AIGRAGGVPVEIY
-315 HLKAAGHHAWAKA
+315 HLKAAGAHAWGKA
-328 AEMVNK
+328 AEMVSK
-334 IDSARVAG
+334 IDSARAAG

-357 GLAACVPPWAAE
+357 GLAACVPPWAEE
-369 NGKLLENLKK
+369 NGKLLDNLKN

-389 AMDSTPH
+389 AMDTTPH

-432 ADMGK
+432 EDMHK

-461 TDENVAMQLKRPW
+461 TDENVAMQLRKPW

-508 VREEHLLTL
+508 VREEHVLTL
-517 EDAIRK
+517 EDAVRK

-533 IPDRGLLR
+533 LPDRGLLR

-563 KPHQLSVGM
+563 KPHQLSVGV

-578 GVEVLKDGVHTG
+578 GVEVLQDGVHTG

-598 GVGAG
+598 GVGYG
-603 MK
+603 MR

>member
-1 MRKLGFY
+1 MT
-8 SDIRNVVY
+8 
-16 VVARTSNP
+16 TSLTTP
-24 AFTQDF
+24 FRSTASIATL
-30 MTISLRSVA
+30 SL
-39 SFAAIVVLLA
+39 FIAA
-49 GCAGSAHP
+49 CAGNAPP
-57 GVAAPDGPYDVVLSG
+57 GSTAPQSSFDVVISG
-72 GKIVDGTGNSWFY
+72 GKIVDGTGNPWYY
-85 GDVGLRGDRIAIIAP
+85 GDVGIRGDRIAAVTP
-100 AGTLAGARA
+100 AGALAKAGAA
-109 ARRIDATGLVVAPGF
+109 KRIDAKGMVIAPGF

-131 SEQLTTGDGRV
+131 GEQLTTGDGRLV
-142 ISKITQGVT
+142 SKITQGVT

-165 DKILATIDASD
+165 DKILATFDASD
-176 TNGVRVAKQFMGD
+176 TAGVRVAKQFMGD

-196 SAMEKHGISINV
+196 DAMQKHGISVNV

-220 ANGEA
+220 ANGQA
-225 QGAPTEAQLD
+225 QGAPTDAQLD
-235 TMRRVTRDAMRD
+235 TMRRVTRDAMKD
-247 GAFGVASALIYPPGN
+247 GAFGVASALIYPPGS

-289 EGDSLLEALDEAL
+289 EGDSLLEAMDEAL
-302 AIGKAGGVPVEIY
+302 AIGRAGGVPVEIY
-315 HLKAAGHHAWAKA
+315 HLKAAGHHAWGKA
-328 AEMVNK
+328 AEMVAK
-334 IDSARVAG
+334 IDSARAAG

-357 GLAACVPPWAAE
+357 SLSACVPPWAAE
-369 NGKLLENLKK
+369 NGKLLDNLKN

-389 AMDSTPH
+389 AMDTTPH
-396 RPVYCQESG
+396 KPVYCQESG

-432 ADMGK
+432 DDMHK
-437 SWGEAMADVVL
+437 SWGETMADMVL
-448 ISGGR
+448 ISNGR

-461 TDENVAMQLKRPW
+461 TDENVAMQLRKPW

-508 VREEHLLTL
+508 VREEHVLTL

-533 IPDRGLLR
+533 IADRGLLR
-541 AGMYADVV
+541 AGMFADVV
-549 VFDPNTIIDKATYE
+549 VFDPATIIDKATYE
-563 KPHQLSVGM
+563 KPHQLSVGV

-578 GVEVLKDGVHTG
+578 GVEVLHDGVHTG
-590 AKPGRALR
+590 AKPGRAVR
-598 GVGAG
+598 GVGASG
-603 MK
+603 R

>member
-1 MRKLGFY
+1 
-8 SDIRNVVY
+8 
-16 VVARTSNP
+16 
-24 AFTQDF
+24 
-30 MTISLRSVA
+30 MTISSRSALGVA
-39 SFAAIVVLLA
+39 TVSFAIAA
-49 GCAGSAHP
+49 CAGSTHP
-57 GVAAPDGPYDVVLSG
+57 GSPSPQGAFDVVISG
-72 GKIVDGTGNSWFY
+72 GKIVDGTGNPWFY
-85 GDVGLRGDRIAIIAP
+85 GDVGIKGDRITAVTP
-100 AGTLAGARA
+100 AGALASAGAA
-109 ARRIDATGLVVAPGF
+109 KRIDAKGMVIAPGF

-131 SEQLTTGDGRV
+131 AEQLTTGDGRV

-165 DKILATIDASD
+165 DRILATFDASD
-176 TNGVRVAKQFMGD
+176 TAGIRVAKQFMGD
-189 HGFGAWL
+189 RGFGAWL
-196 SAMEKHGISINV
+196 DAMQRHGISVNV

-220 ANGEA
+220 ANGQT
-225 QGAPTEAQLD
+225 QGAPTAAQLD
-235 TMRRVTRDAMRD
+235 TMRRVTRDAMKD

-302 AIGKAGGVPVEIY
+302 AIGRAGGVPVEIY
-315 HLKAAGHHAWAKA
+315 HLKAAGAHAWGKA
-328 AEMVNK
+328 AAMVSK
-334 IDSARVAG
+334 IDSARAAG

-357 GLAACVPPWAAE
+357 NLSACVPPWAAE
-369 NGKLLENLKK
+369 NGKLLDNLKN
-379 PETRARIIAE
+379 PETRERIIAE
-389 AMDSTPH
+389 AMDTTPH
-396 RPVYCQESG
+396 KPVYCQESG

-417 PSLAKYEGWRLDKIA
+417 PSVAKYEGWRLDKIA
-432 ADMGK
+432 EDMHK
-437 SWGEAMADVVL
+437 SWGEAMVDIVL
-448 ISGGR
+448 ASSNR

-461 TDENVAMQLKRPW
+461 TDENVAMQLRRPW

-508 VREEHLLTL
+508 VREEHVLTL

-533 IPDRGLLR
+533 IPDRGFLR
-541 AGMYADVV
+541 EGMYADVV

-563 KPHQLSVGM
+563 KPHQLSVGV

-578 GVEVLKDGVHTG
+578 GVEVLRDGVHTG

-598 GVGAG
+598 GVGAAR
-603 MK
+603 

>member
-1 MRKLGFY
+1 M
-8 SDIRNVVY
+8 
-16 VVARTSNP
+16 
-24 AFTQDF
+24 
-30 MTISLRSVA
+30 SLRSA
-39 SFAAIVVLLA
+39 TSIAIAATFLA
-49 GCAGSAHP
+49 ACAGSTHP
-57 GVAAPDGPYDVVLSG
+57 GASASSIGSYDVVISH
-72 GKIVDGTGNSWFY
+72 GKIVDGTGNPWYY
-85 GDVGLRGDRIAIIAP
+85 GDVGLRGDRIAIVAP
-100 AGTLAGARA
+100 AGALDGATAG
-109 ARRIDATGLVVAPGF
+109 RRIDARGMVIAPGF

-131 SEQLTTGDGRV
+131 DEQLLTGDGRV

-151 TEILGEGDTPAPVN
+151 TEILGEGNTPAPVN
-165 DKILATIDASD
+165 DKILATFAPSD
-176 TNGVRVAKQFMGD
+176 TADIRVAKQFTGD

-196 SAMEKHGISINV
+196 DAMQQHGNSINV
-208 GSFIGAGTIRAY
+208 GSFIGAATIRTY

-247 GAFGVASALIYPPGN
+247 GAFGVASALIYPPGS

-269 SEIAKAMAPYHG
+269 SEIAKAMSPYHG
-281 VYISHIRS
+281 VYISHVRS
-289 EGDSLLEALDEAL
+289 EGDSLLEAVDEAL
-302 AIGKAGGVPVEIY
+302 AIGRAGGVPVEIY
-315 HLKAAGHHAWAKA
+315 HLKAAGHHSWGKA
-328 AEMVNK
+328 AEMVSK
-334 IDSARVAG
+334 IDSARAAG

-357 GLAACVPPWAAE
+357 GLDACIPPWAAE
-369 NGKLLENLKK
+369 NGKLLANLRDPAAK
-379 PETRARIIAE
+379 ARIIEE
-389 AMDSTPH
+389 AMDSTPGK
-396 RPVYCQESG
+396 PVYCQESG

-432 ADMGK
+432 DDMHK
-437 SWGEAMADVVL
+437 SWGEAMADIVL
-448 ISGGR
+448 TSDNR

-486 DSAKG
+486 DSARG

-508 VREEHLLTL
+508 VREEHVLTL

-533 IPDRGLLR
+533 LMDRGLLR

-549 VFDPNTIIDKATYE
+549 VFDPAAIIDKATYE
-563 KPHQLSVGM
+563 KPHQLSVGVKD
-572 REVFVN
+572 VFVN
-578 GVEVLKDGVHTG
+578 GVAVVKDGVATG

-598 GVGAG
+598 GAGAG
-603 MK
+603 IK

>member
-1 MRKLGFY
+1 
-8 SDIRNVVY
+8 
-16 VVARTSNP
+16 
-24 AFTQDF
+24 
-30 MTISLRSVA
+30 MTISLRSLV
-39 SFAAIVVLLA
+39 SLAAALPLLA
-49 GCAGSAHP
+49 ACAGSSHP
-57 GVAAPDGPYDVVLSG
+57 GTTSPEISYDVVISG
-72 GKIVDGTGNSWFY
+72 GKVVDGTGNPWFY
-85 GDVGLRGDRIAIIAP
+85 GDVGLKGDRIAIVAP
-100 AGTLAGARA
+100 AGSLADAHAG
-109 ARRIDATGLVVAPGF
+109 RRIDAKGMVIAPGF

-131 SEQLTTGDGRV
+131 DEQLLTGDGRV

-151 TEILGEGDTPAPVN
+151 TEILGEGNTPAPGN
-165 DKILATIDASD
+165 DKLLATFDAAN
-176 TNGVRVAKQFMGD
+176 TAGIRVAKQFMGA

-196 SAMEKHGISINV
+196 DAMQKHGNSINV

-220 ANGEA
+220 ANGQA
-225 QGAPTEAQLD
+225 QGAPSAAQLD

-262 YAGTHEL
+262 YAGTAEL

-281 VYISHIRS
+281 VYITHIRS
-289 EGDSLLEALDEAL
+289 EGDSLLEAIDEAL
-302 AIGKAGGVPVEIY
+302 AIGRAGGVPVEIY
-315 HLKAAGHHAWAKA
+315 HLKAAGHHAWGKA

-334 IDSARVAG
+334 IDSARAAG

-369 NGKLLENLKK
+369 NGKLLDNLRN
-379 PETRARIIAE
+379 PETRAKIIAE

-432 ADMGK
+432 EDMHK
-437 SWGEAMADVVL
+437 SWGEAMADIVL
-448 ISGGR
+448 TSGGR

-508 VREEHLLTL
+508 VREEHVLTL

-563 KPHQLSVGM
+563 KPHQLSVGVK
-572 REVFVN
+572 EVFVN
-578 GVEVLKDGVHTG
+578 GVEVLRDGVHTG
-590 AKPGRALR
+590 AKPGRAIR

-603 MK
+603 MQ

>member
-1 MRKLGFY
+1 
-8 SDIRNVVY
+8 
-16 VVARTSNP
+16 
-24 AFTQDF
+24 
-30 MTISLRSVA
+30 MTLSLRS
-39 SFAAIVVLLA
+39 AAGLAATALTFA
-49 GCAGSAHP
+49 GCAGTAHP
-57 GVAAPDGPYDVVLSG
+57 GAPAPDGAYDVVISG
-72 GKIVDGTGNSWFY
+72 GRIVDGTGNSWFY
-85 GDVGLRGDRIAIIAP
+85 GDVGLRGDRIAIVAP
-100 AGTLAGARA
+100 AGTLSGSRA
-109 ARRIDATGLVVAPGF
+109 DKRIDAKGMVVAPGF

-131 SEQLTTGDGRV
+131 AEQLTTGDGRV
-142 ISKITQGVT
+142 ISKVTQGVT

-165 DKILATIDASD
+165 DKILATFDAGD
-176 TNGVRVAKQFMGD
+176 TSVRVMKQFMGD

-196 SAMEKHGISINV
+196 SAMEKHGNSINV

-220 ANGEA
+220 ANGQA
-225 QGAPTEAQLD
+225 QGAPTAAQLD

-262 YAGTHEL
+262 YAGTNEL

-302 AIGKAGGVPVEIY
+302 AIGRAAGVPVEIY

-328 AEMVNK
+328 AEMVAK
-334 IDSARVAG
+334 IDSARAAG

-369 NGKLLENLKK
+369 NGKLLDNLKN

-389 AMDSTPH
+389 AMDTTPH
-396 RPVYCQESG
+396 KPVYCQESG

-417 PSLAKYEGWRLDKIA
+417 PTLAKYEGWRLDRIA
-432 ADMGK
+432 DDMHK
-437 SWGEAMADVVL
+437 SWGEAMADIVL
-448 ISGGR
+448 TSSSR

-461 TDENVAMQLKRPW
+461 TDENVAMQLRRPW

-486 DSAKG
+486 ASATG

-533 IPDRGLLR
+533 ISDRGLLR

-549 VFDPNTIIDKATYE
+549 VFDPNAIIDRATYE

-578 GVEVLKDGVHTG
+578 GVEVLRDGVHTG

-603 MK
+603 MQ

>member
-1 MRKLGFY
+1 
-8 SDIRNVVY
+8 
-16 VVARTSNP
+16 
-24 AFTQDF
+24 
-30 MTISLRSVA
+30 MTLSLRSLLGLA
-39 SFAAIVVLLA
+39 TATFATAA
-49 GCAGSAHP
+49 CAGRTHTGTTTS
-57 GVAAPDGPYDVVLSG
+57 DGTYDVVISG
-72 GKIVDGTGNSWFY
+72 GKIVDGTGNPWYY
-85 GDVGLRGDRIAIIAP
+85 GDVGLKGDRIATITP
-100 AGTLAGARA
+100 AGALTNARA
-109 ARRIDATGLVVAPGF
+109 ARRIDAKGMVIAPGF

-131 SEQLTTGDGRV
+131 AEQLTTGDGRV

-165 DKILATIDASD
+165 DKILATFTASD
-176 TNGVRVAKQFMGD
+176 TTGIRVAKQFTGS

-196 SAMEKHGISINV
+196 NAMEKHGNSINV

-225 QGAPTEAQLD
+225 LGAPSEAQLD

-302 AIGKAGGVPVEIY
+302 AIGRSGSVPVEIY
-315 HLKAAGHHAWAKA
+315 HLKAAGGHAWAKA
-328 AEMVNK
+328 VEMVNK
-334 IDSARVAG
+334 IDSARIAG

-369 NGKLLENLKK
+369 NGKLLDNLKN
-379 PETRARIIAE
+379 PETRAKIIAE
-389 AMDSTPH
+389 AMDTMPH

-432 ADMGK
+432 DDMHK
-437 SWGEAMADVVL
+437 SWGETMADIVL
-448 ISGGR
+448 TSDGR

-508 VREEHLLTL
+508 VREEHVLTL

-549 VFDPNTIIDKATYE
+549 VFDPNTTIDKATYE

-578 GVEVLKDGVHTG
+578 GVEVLKDGNHTG
-590 AKPGRALR
+590 AKPGRAIR

-603 MK
+603 MQ

>member
-1 MRKLGFY
+1 MHYRMHCRPRFQ
-8 SDIRNVVY
+8 
-16 VVARTSNP
+16 
-24 AFTQDF
+24 QDS
-30 MTISLRSVA
+30 MTISFRPTVTLATVA
-39 SFAAIVVLLA
+39 FALS
-49 GCAGSAHP
+49 GCAGTVHP
-57 GVAAPDGPYDVVLSG
+57 GVAAPDGSYDVVISG
-72 GKIVDGTGNSWFY
+72 GKIVDGTGNPWFY
-85 GDVGLRGDRIAIIAP
+85 GDVGLKGDRIAIVAP
-100 AGTLAGARA
+100 AGTLANARA
-109 ARRIDATGLVVAPGF
+109 GRRVDAKGLVVAPGF

-131 SEQLTTGDGRV
+131 NEQLLTGDGRV
-142 ISKITQGVT
+142 ISKVTQGVT
-151 TEILGEGDTPAPVN
+151 TEILGEGHTPAPVN
-165 DKILATIDASD
+165 DKFLATLDASD
-176 TNGVRVAKQFMGD
+176 SSGIRIAKQFMGD

-196 SAMEKHGISINV
+196 DAMEKHGNSINV
-208 GSFIGAGTIRAY
+208 GSFLGAETIRVY
-220 ANGEA
+220 ANGQA
-225 QGAPTEAQLD
+225 RGAPTAAELD
-235 TMRRVTRDAMRD
+235 TMRRVTRDAMKD
-247 GAFGVASALIYPPGN
+247 GAFGVASALIYPPGT

-269 SEIAKAMAPYHG
+269 GEIAKAMAPYHG

-302 AIGKAGGVPVEIY
+302 AIGREGGVPVEIY
-315 HLKAAGHHAWAKA
+315 HLKAAGRHAWGKA
-328 AEMVNK
+328 AEMVSK
-334 IDSARVAG
+334 IDSARAAG

-357 GLAACVPPWAAE
+357 GLASCVPPWAAE
-369 NGKLLENLKK
+369 NGKLLENLKN
-379 PETRARIIAE
+379 PSTRAKIIAE

-410 VVGLLST
+410 VVGLLTT

-432 ADMGK
+432 DDMHK

-486 DSAKG
+486 ADAKG

-508 VREEHLLTL
+508 VREEHVLTL

-523 FSSGVAERLS
+523 FTSGVAERLS
-533 IPDRGLLR
+533 IQERGMLR

-598 GVGAG
+598 GPGTR

>member
-1 MRKLGFY
+1 
-8 SDIRNVVY
+8 VV
-16 VVARTSNP
+16 
-24 AFTQDF
+24 
-30 MTISLRSVA
+30 I
-39 SFAAIVVLLA
+39 
-49 GCAGSAHP
+49 
-57 GVAAPDGPYDVVLSG
+57 SG
-72 GKIVDGTGNSWFY
+72 GKIVDGTGNPWYY
-85 GDVGLRGDRIAIIAP
+85 GDVGIKGDRITAVTP
-100 AGTLAGARA
+100 AGALANAGAA
-109 ARRIDATGLVVAPGF
+109 KRIDAKGMVIAPGF

-131 SEQLTTGDGRV
+131 AEQLTTGDGRV

-165 DKILATIDASD
+165 DKILATFDASD
-176 TNGVRVAKQFMGD
+176 TAGIRVAKQFMGD
-189 HGFGAWL
+189 RGFGAWL
-196 SAMEKHGISINV
+196 DAMQRHGISVNV

-220 ANGEA
+220 ANGQT
-225 QGAPTEAQLD
+225 QGAPTAAQLD
-235 TMRRVTRDAMRD
+235 TMRRVTRDAMKD

-269 SEIAKAMAPYHG
+269 SEIAKTMAPYHG

-315 HLKAAGHHAWAKA
+315 HLKAAGAHAWGKA
-328 AEMVNK
+328 AAMVSK
-334 IDSARVAG
+334 IDSARAAG

-357 GLAACVPPWAAE
+357 NLSACVPPWAAE
-369 NGKLLENLKK
+369 NGKLLDNLKN

-389 AMDSTPH
+389 AMDTTPH
-396 RPVYCQESG
+396 KPVYCQESG

-417 PSLAKYEGWRLDKIA
+417 PSVAKYEGWRLDKIA
-432 ADMGK
+432 EDMHK
-437 SWGEAMADVVL
+437 SWGEAMVDIVL
-448 ISGGR
+448 ASANR

-461 TDENVAMQLKRPW
+461 TDENVAMQLRRPW

-508 VREEHLLTL
+508 VREEHVLTL

-533 IPDRGLLR
+533 IPDRGFLR
-541 AGMYADVV
+541 EGMYADVV

-563 KPHQLSVGM
+563 EPHQLSVGM

-578 GVEVLKDGVHTG
+578 GVEVLRDGVHTG

-598 GVGAG
+598 GVGAAR
-603 MK
+603 

>member
-1 MRKLGFY
+1 M
-8 SDIRNVVY
+8 
-16 VVARTSNP
+16 
-24 AFTQDF
+24 
-30 MTISLRSVA
+30 SLRSPVSI
-39 SFAAIVVLLA
+39 SFAALFLA
-49 GCAGSAHP
+49 ACAGSTHP
-57 GVAAPDGPYDVVLSG
+57 GTSSSPTGSYDVVISH
-72 GKIVDGTGNSWFY
+72 GKIVDGTGNPWYY
-85 GDVGLRGDRIAIIAP
+85 GDVGLRGDRIAIVAP
-100 AGTLAGARA
+100 AGALDGATA
-109 ARRIDATGLVVAPGF
+109 ARRIDARGMVIAPGF

-131 SEQLTTGDGRV
+131 DEQLLTGDGRV

-151 TEILGEGDTPAPVN
+151 TEILGEGGTPAPVN
-165 DKILATIDASD
+165 DKILATFSPTD
-176 TNGVRVAKQFMGD
+176 TANIRVAKQFMGE

-196 SAMEKHGISINV
+196 DAMQRHGNSINV
-208 GSFIGAGTIRAY
+208 GSFIGAATIRTY

-247 GAFGVASALIYPPGN
+247 GAFGVASALIYPPGS
-262 YAGTHEL
+262 YAGTPEL

-281 VYISHIRS
+281 VYISHVRS
-289 EGDSLLEALDEAL
+289 EGDSLLEAIDEAL
-302 AIGKAGGVPVEIY
+302 AIGRAGGVPVEIY
-315 HLKAAGHHAWAKA
+315 HLKAAGHHSWGKA
-328 AEMVNK
+328 AEMVSK
-334 IDSARVAG
+334 IDSARAAG

-357 GLAACVPPWAAE
+357 GLDACIPPWAAE
-369 NGKLLENLKK
+369 NGKLLANLRDPAAK
-379 PETRARIIAE
+379 ARIIEE
-389 AMDSTPH
+389 AMDSTPGK
-396 RPVYCQESG
+396 PVYCQESG

-432 ADMGK
+432 DDMHK
-437 SWGEAMADVVL
+437 SWGEAMADIVL
-448 ISGGR
+448 TSNNR

-508 VREEHLLTL
+508 VREEHVLTL

-549 VFDPNTIIDKATYE
+549 VFDPAAIIDKATYE
-563 KPHQLSVGM
+563 KPHQLSVGVKD
-572 REVFVN
+572 VFVN
-578 GVEVLKDGVHTG
+578 GVAVVKDGAATG

-598 GVGAG
+598 GAGAG
-603 MK
+603 MN

>member
-1 MRKLGFY
+1 MKTSVR
-8 SDIRNVVY
+8 SIIA
-16 VVARTSNP
+16 VATL
-24 AFTQDF
+24 
-30 MTISLRSVA
+30 SLII
-39 SFAAIVVLLA
+39 AA
-49 GCAGSAHP
+49 CAGNPHP
-57 GVAAPDGPYDVVLSG
+57 ASTSPQGSYDVVISG
-72 GKIVDGTGNSWFY
+72 GKIVDGTGNPWYY
-85 GDVGLRGDRIAIIAP
+85 GDVGISGDRIAAVTP
-100 AGTLAGARA
+100 SGALATAHAGK
-109 ARRIDATGLVVAPGF
+109 RIDAKGMVIAPGF

-131 SEQLTTGDGRV
+131 GEQLTTGDGRL

-165 DKILATIDASD
+165 DRILATFDASD
-176 TNGVRVAKQFMGD
+176 TAGIRLAKQFMGE

-196 SAMEKHGISINV
+196 DAMQKHGISVNV

-220 ANGEA
+220 ANGQA

-235 TMRRVTRDAMRD
+235 TMRRVTRDAMKD

-281 VYISHIRS
+281 VYISHVRS
-289 EGDSLLEALDEAL
+289 EGDSLLEAIDEAL
-302 AIGKAGGVPVEIY
+302 AIGRAGGVPVEIY
-315 HLKAAGHHAWAKA
+315 HLKAAGAHAWGKA
-328 AEMVNK
+328 AEMVSK
-334 IDSARVAG
+334 IDSARAAG

-357 GLAACVPPWAAE
+357 GLAACVPPWAEE
-369 NGKLLENLKK
+369 NGKLLDNLKN

-389 AMDSTPH
+389 AMDTTPH
-396 RPVYCQESG
+396 KPVYCQESG

-432 ADMGK
+432 EDMHK
-437 SWGEAMADVVL
+437 SWGEAMADIVL

-461 TDENVAMQLKRPW
+461 TDANVAMQLRKPW

-508 VREEHLLTL
+508 VREEHVLTL
-517 EDAIRK
+517 EDAVRK

-533 IPDRGLLR
+533 LPDRGLLR

-563 KPHQLSVGM
+563 KPHQLSVGVK
-572 REVFVN
+572 EVFVN
-578 GVEVLKDGVHTG
+578 GVEVLRDGVHTG

-603 MK
+603 MQ

>member
-1 MRKLGFY
+1 
-8 SDIRNVVY
+8 
-16 VVARTSNP
+16 
-24 AFTQDF
+24 
-30 MTISLRSVA
+30 MTISSRSALGVA
-39 SFAAIVVLLA
+39 ALSCAIAA
-49 GCAGSAHP
+49 CAGSTHP
-57 GVAAPDGPYDVVLSG
+57 GSPSPQGAYDVVISG
-72 GKIVDGTGNSWFY
+72 GKIVDGTGNPWYY
-85 GDVGLRGDRIAIIAP
+85 GDVGIKGDRITAVMP
-100 AGTLAGARA
+100 AGALANAGAA
-109 ARRIDATGLVVAPGF
+109 KRIDAKGMVIAPGF

-131 SEQLTTGDGRV
+131 AEQLTTGDGRV
-142 ISKITQGVT
+142 TSKITQGVT

-165 DKILATIDASD
+165 DKILATFDASD
-176 TNGVRVAKQFMGD
+176 TAGIRVAKQFMGD
-189 HGFGAWL
+189 RGFGAWL
-196 SAMEKHGISINV
+196 DAMQRHGISVNV

-220 ANGEA
+220 ANGQT
-225 QGAPTEAQLD
+225 QGAPTAAQLD
-235 TMRRVTRDAMRD
+235 TMRRVTRDAMKD

-315 HLKAAGHHAWAKA
+315 HLKAAGAHAWGKA
-328 AEMVNK
+328 SAMVSK
-334 IDSARVAG
+334 IDSARAAG

-357 GLAACVPPWAAE
+357 NLSACVPPWAAE
-369 NGKLLENLKK
+369 NGKLLDNLKN

-389 AMDSTPH
+389 AMDTTPH
-396 RPVYCQESG
+396 KPVYCQESG

-417 PSLAKYEGWRLDKIA
+417 PSVAKYEGWRLDKIA
-432 ADMGK
+432 EDVHK
-437 SWGEAMADVVL
+437 SWGEAMVDIVL
-448 ISGGR
+448 ASSNR

-461 TDENVAMQLKRPW
+461 TDENVAMQLRRPW

-508 VREEHLLTL
+508 VREEHVLTL

-541 AGMYADVV
+541 EGMYADVV

-578 GVEVLKDGVHTG
+578 GVEVLREGVHTG

-598 GVGAG
+598 GVGAAR
-603 MK
+603 

>member
-1 MRKLGFY
+1 M
-8 SDIRNVVY
+8 
-16 VVARTSNP
+16 
-24 AFTQDF
+24 
-30 MTISLRSVA
+30 SLRSSLSIA
-39 SFAAIVVLLA
+39 IAATLLA
-49 GCAGSAHP
+49 ACAGSTHP
-57 GVAAPDGPYDVVLSG
+57 AMSSSSTGSYDVVISH
-72 GKIVDGTGNSWFY
+72 GKIVDGTGNPWYY
-85 GDVGLRGDRIAIIAP
+85 GDVGLRGDRIAIVAP
-100 AGTLAGARA
+100 AGALDGATAVRRVD
-109 ARRIDATGLVVAPGF
+109 ARGMVIAPGF

-131 SEQLTTGDGRV
+131 DEQLLIGDGRV

-151 TEILGEGDTPAPVN
+151 TEILGEGNTPAPVN
-165 DKILATIDASD
+165 DKILATIAPSD
-176 TNGVRVAKQFMGD
+176 TADIRVAKQFTGE

-196 SAMEKHGISINV
+196 DAMQHHGNSINV
-208 GSFIGAGTIRAY
+208 GSFIGAATIRTY

-225 QGAPTEAQLD
+225 QGAPTQAQLD

-247 GAFGVASALIYPPGN
+247 GAFGVASALIYPPGS

-281 VYISHIRS
+281 VYISHVRS
-289 EGDSLLEALDEAL
+289 EGDSLLEAIDEAL
-302 AIGKAGGVPVEIY
+302 AIGRAGGVPVEIY
-315 HLKAAGHHAWAKA
+315 HLKAAGHHSWGKA
-328 AEMVNK
+328 AEMVSK
-334 IDSARVAG
+334 IDSARAAG

-357 GLAACVPPWAAE
+357 GLDACIPPWAAE
-369 NGKLLENLKK
+369 NGKLLANLRDPAAK
-379 PETRARIIAE
+379 ARIIEE
-389 AMDSTPH
+389 AMDSTPGK
-396 RPVYCQESG
+396 PVYCQESG

-432 ADMGK
+432 DDMHK
-437 SWGEAMADVVL
+437 SWGEAMADIVL
-448 ISGGR
+448 TSNNR

-474 VVIGTDAEGFDP
+474 VLIGTDAEGFDP

-508 VREEHLLTL
+508 VREEHVLTL

-533 IPDRGLLR
+533 LPERGLLR

-549 VFDPNTIIDKATYE
+549 VFDPATIIDKATYE
-563 KPHQLSVGM
+563 KPHQLSVGVKD
-572 REVFVN
+572 VFVN
-578 GVEVLKDGVHTG
+578 GVAVVKDGVATG

-598 GVGAG
+598 GAGAG
-603 MK
+603 MN

>member
-1 MRKLGFY
+1 
-8 SDIRNVVY
+8 
-16 VVARTSNP
+16 
-24 AFTQDF
+24 
-30 MTISLRSVA
+30 MTISFRSLACVA
-39 SFAAIVVLLA
+39 SAAALVTA
-49 GCAGSAHP
+49 CAGRSHP
-57 GVAAPDGPYDVVLSG
+57 GTTSPEGSYDVVISG
-72 GKIVDGTGNSWFY
+72 GKIVDGTGNPWYY
-85 GDVGLRGDRIAIIAP
+85 GDVGLKGDRIAIVAP
-100 AGTLAGARA
+100 AGSLSGANAG
-109 ARRIDATGLVVAPGF
+109 RRINAKGMVIAPGF

-165 DKILATIDASD
+165 DKILATIKDSS
-176 TNGVRVAKQFMGD
+176 GQRVAKQFMGT

-196 SAMEKHGISINV
+196 DAMQKHGNSINV

-225 QGAPTEAQLD
+225 QGAPSEAQLD
-235 TMRRVTRDAMRD
+235 TMRRVTRDAMKD

-289 EGDSLLEALDEAL
+289 EGDSLIEALDEAL
-302 AIGKAGGVPVEIY
+302 AIGRAGDVPVEIY
-315 HLKAAGHHAWAKA
+315 HLKAAGHHSWGKA
-328 AEMVNK
+328 AEMVSK
-334 IDSARVAG
+334 IDSARAAG

-369 NGKLLENLKK
+369 NGKLLDNLKN
-379 PETRARIIAE
+379 PETRAKIIAE
-389 AMDSTPH
+389 AMDTTPH
-396 RPVYCQESG
+396 KPVYCQESG

-432 ADMGK
+432 DDMHK

-461 TDENVAMQLKRPW
+461 TDENVAMQLKKPW

-508 VREEHLLTL
+508 VREEHVLTL

-549 VFDPNTIIDKATYE
+549 VFDPNAIIDKATYE
-563 KPHQLSVGM
+563 KPHQLSVGV

-603 MK
+603 MR

>member
-1 MRKLGFY
+1 
-8 SDIRNVVY
+8 
-16 VVARTSNP
+16 
-24 AFTQDF
+24 
-30 MTISLRSVA
+30 MTLSLRSCVGLA
-39 SFAAIVVLLA
+39 TALLA
-49 GCAGSAHP
+49 LAACAGSAHT
-57 GVAAPDGPYDVVLSG
+57 GTTSPDGSYDVVISG
-72 GKIVDGTGNSWFY
+72 GKIVDGTGNPWYY
-85 GDVGLRGDRIAIIAP
+85 GDVGLKGDRIAIIAP
-100 AGTLAGARA
+100 AGALANAHT
-109 ARRIDATGLVVAPGF
+109 ARRIDAKGMVIAPGF

-131 SEQLTTGDGRV
+131 GEQLTTGDGRV
-142 ISKITQGVT
+142 ISKVTQGVT

-165 DKILATIDASD
+165 DRILATFKASD
-176 TNGVRVAKQFMGD
+176 TSDIRIAKQFMGT

-196 SAMEKHGISINV
+196 NAMEKHGNSINV

-225 QGAPTEAQLD
+225 QGAPSEAQLD

-302 AIGKAGGVPVEIY
+302 AIGHTGGVPVEIY
-315 HLKAAGHHAWAKA
+315 HLKAAGGHAWAKA

-334 IDSARVAG
+334 IDSARIAG

-369 NGKLLENLKK
+369 NGKLLENLKN
-379 PETRARIIAE
+379 PETRAKIIAE

-396 RPVYCQESG
+396 KPVYCQESG

-432 ADMGK
+432 ADMNK

-461 TDENVAMQLKRPW
+461 TDENVAMQLERPW

-508 VREEHLLTL
+508 VREEHVLTL
-517 EDAIRK
+517 EDAVRK

-572 REVFVN
+572 KEVFVN

-590 AKPGRALR
+590 AKPGRAIR

-603 MK
+603 MN

>member
-1 MRKLGFY
+1 
-8 SDIRNVVY
+8 
-16 VVARTSNP
+16 
-24 AFTQDF
+24 
-30 MTISLRSVA
+30 MTIPLRSSA
-39 SFAAIVVLLA
+39 LAAAICLTFAA
-49 GCAGSAHP
+49 CAGTAHP
-57 GVAAPDGPYDVVLSG
+57 GTSSPDASYDVVISNG
-72 GKIVDGTGNSWFY
+72 RIVDGTGNSWYY
-85 GDVGLRGDRIAIIAP
+85 GDVGLRGDRIAIVAP
-100 AGTLAGARA
+100 AGTLAGAHA
-109 ARRIDATGLVVAPGF
+109 GKRIDAKGLVVAPGF

-131 SEQLTTGDGRV
+131 NEQLLTGDGRV
-142 ISKITQGVT
+142 ISKVTQGVT
-151 TEILGEGDTPAPVN
+151 TEILGEGDTPAPVS
-165 DKILATIDASD
+165 DKILATLDPSD
-176 TNGVRVAKQFMGD
+176 TSGIRIAKQFMGD

-196 SAMEKHGISINV
+196 DAMEKHGNSINV
-208 GSFIGAGTIRAY
+208 GSFLGAGTIRAY
-220 ANGEA
+220 ANGEV

-235 TMRRVTRDAMRD
+235 TMRRVTRDAMKD

-281 VYISHIRS
+281 VYISHVRS
-289 EGDSLLEALDEAL
+289 EGDSLLEAIDEAL
-302 AIGKAGGVPVEIY
+302 AIGNAGGVPVEIY
-315 HLKAAGHHAWAKA
+315 HLKAAGHSSWAKA
-328 AEMVNK
+328 GEMVSK
-334 IDSARVAG
+334 IDSARATG

-357 GLAACVPPWAAE
+357 DLSSCVPPWAAE
-369 NGKLLENLKK
+369 NGKLLDNLKN
-379 PETRARIIAE
+379 PETRARIVSE

-396 RPVYCQESG
+396 HPVYCQESG

-432 ADMGK
+432 DDMHK
-437 SWGEAMADVVL
+437 SWGDAMADVVL
-448 ISGGR
+448 TSGGH
-453 AGKLTFSM
+453 AGKVTFSM
-461 TDENVAMQLKRPW
+461 TDENVAMQLRRPW
-474 VVIGTDAEGFDP
+474 VVIGTDAGGFDP
-486 DSAKG
+486 AAAKG

-508 VREEHLLTL
+508 VREEHVLTL

-549 VFDPNTIIDKATYE
+549 VFDPATIIDKATYE
-563 KPHQLSVGM
+563 KPHQLSVGV

-598 GVGAG
+598 GVGATQR
-603 MK
+603 